1 MNCPNCN
8 SDEITTIPAEIRLY
22 RNAHR
27 TLSHPPMNPS
37 PDIHVCHECGWSQ
50 FAIPK
55 RWMAAGWLNSQKP
68 VRAEVVQ
75 QTGFVPNLSVAN

>member
-8 SDEITTIPAEIRLY
+8 SDEITTIPSEIRLY

-37 PDIHVCHECGWSQ
+37 PDVHVCHECGWSQ

-55 RWMAAGWLNSQKP
+55 RWMAAGWLNESKP
-68 VRAEVVQ
+68 VRAEVAQ
-75 QTGFVPNLSVAN
+75 QTSFVPNLSVAN

>member
-8 SDEITTIPAEIRLY
+8 SEEIITVPAEVRLY

-37 PDIHVCHECGWSQ
+37 PDIHVCHGCGWSQ

-55 RWMAAGWLNSQKP
+55 RWMNAGWLNSHRP
-68 VRAEVVQ
+68 M
-75 QTGFVPNLSVAN
+75 QTETVSAPSFAPNLSVAH